1 MFDKPR
7 NCCPGPFLPET
18 VERRTPGLASTRLV
32 SPANPMTELIDD
44 AVPPLLNA
52 YHRDPQH
59 YHELFDADGGVRAPW
74 RRMLAAIERADPAQ
88 MRARA
93 DLVERQIRENGVTY
107 NVYADA
113 KGTDRPWVLDL
124 LPQIIGATE
133 WQHLAAGIAQR
144 AALLDAVLADLY
156 GPQALLAEGLLPPEL
171 IFGHE
176 NFLWPC
182 QRGASPGGTYLHV
195 YAADLAR
202 APDGTWWVIAD
213 RTQAPSGLGYALE
226 NRQII
231 SRAYSDLFHD
241 MRVRELSATLRA
253 LQTTLQS
260 AAPVAAG
267 ETPLVVLLT
276 PGRFNETYFEHV
288 YLARALGVPL
298 VEGYD
303 LTVRA
308 DTAYMKT
315 LGGLKRVHA
324 ILRRV
329 DDDWCDP
336 LELRGDSTLGVP
348 GLAAAARAG
357 RVLIANALG
366 TGVLE
371 SPGLLGFFPKI
382 CERLRGEP
390 LALPSVA
397 TWWCGE
403 APVRKEALAG
413 LDRLVLKPASPSRR
427 VEAVFGP
434 SLPRSRLAELRARIE
449 AEPATWVA
457 QELVDLSQAPVWQRG
472 PTQAQIMPRAVS
484 MRVFAIATGKGEYT
498 VMPGALSRI
507 AAKAAARIVS
517 MQRGGGSKDTWVLA
531 DGEAMIDAPRR
542 RELRAADIVRR
553 DDFLPSRLIENL
565 FWLGRYSERGDN
577 YTRLLRV
584 VLSRY
589 IDTSAANTAAFE
601 AALAA
606 CRRVRLI
613 AGDTRPLRAALIDA
627 LTDTSAPYSLAGVLS
642 RLLWSAGQVRGR
654 LSSENWRGL
663 LEVQRE
669 AQALDR
675 ERLDFGNALEL
686 LNRLLMEVS
695 ALSGFALDD
704 MTRDDGWRFLMIGR
718 RIERLQFLADVL
730 ACALQQAPADSATL
744 EWLLELADSTITYR
758 MRYLSAP
765 QLIPVLDLIVRDPAN
780 PHSLHFQIYELGKHL
795 RRVDAAFGS
804 ASAAEFEQM
813 RAQLDALDL
822 STLEPA
828 LFGEPGQRDAIA
840 GTATMLADIAAHAR
854 HASDSIA
861 FHHFSHV
868 AAASRATLSA

>member
-1 MFDKPR
+1 
-7 NCCPGPFLPET
+7 
-18 VERRTPGLASTRLV
+18 
-32 SPANPMTELIDD
+32 MTELIDD
-44 AVPPLLNA
+44 AVPALLNA
-52 YHRDPQH
+52 YRRDPQH

-74 RRMLAAIERADPAQ
+74 RRMLEAIEHADPAQ

-93 DLVERQIRENGVTY
+93 DLVERQIRENGITY

-113 KGTDRPWVLDL
+113 KGTDRPWELDL
-124 LPQIIGATE
+124 LPQIIGAAE
-133 WQHLAAGIAQR
+133 WQHLAAGVAQR

-156 GPQALLAEGLLPPEL
+156 GPQILLAEGLLPPEL
-171 IFGHE
+171 IFGHD

-182 QRGASPGGTYLHV
+182 RGSAPPGGTFLHI
-195 YAADLAR
+195 YAVDLAR
-202 APDGTWWVIAD
+202 APDGAWWVVAD
-213 RTQAPSGLGYALE
+213 RTQAPSGLGYAIE

-241 MRVRELSATLRA
+241 MRVRDLSGALRA
-253 LQTTLQS
+253 LQATLQS

-267 ETPLVVLLT
+267 ETPLAVLLT

-308 DTAYMKT
+308 DTVYMKT

-336 LELRGDSTLGVP
+336 LELRGESALGVP
-348 GLAAAARAG
+348 GLTAAARAG

-366 TGVLE
+366 AGVLE

-403 APVRKEALAG
+403 APVREEALTE

-427 VEAVFGP
+427 VDAVFGP
-434 SLPRSRLAELRARIE
+434 SLPRSRLGELRARIE
-449 AEPATWVA
+449 AEPAAWVA
-457 QELVDLSQAPVWQRG
+457 QELVDLSQAPVWQRN
-472 PTQAQIMPRAVS
+472 TTHAQIVPRAVS
-484 MRVFAIATGKGEYT
+484 MRVFAVASGNGSYT
-498 VMPGALSRI
+498 LMPGALSRV
-507 AAKAAARIVS
+507 ATKAAARIVS

-531 DGEAMIDAPRR
+531 DGEAAVDTLRR

-565 FWLGRYSERGDN
+565 FWLGRYSERGDD

-589 IDTSAANTAAFE
+589 IDTSAANTVAFE

-606 CRRVRLI
+606 CRRVHLI
-613 AGDTRPLRAALIDA
+613 DAEGKPVRTALIDA
-627 LTDTSAPYSLAGVLS
+627 LTDAAAPYSLASVLG

-675 ERLDFGNALEL
+675 ERIDFGDALEL

-730 ACALQQAPADSATL
+730 ACALTHTTQPDAATL

-765 QLIPVLDLIVRDPAN
+765 QLIPVLDLIVCDPAN
-780 PHSLHFQIYELGKHL
+780 PHALRFQCHELHGHL
-795 RRVDAAFGS
+795 RAVDDAFGS
-804 ASAAEFEQM
+804 SSAGDFEQM
-813 RAQLDALDL
+813 REQLDACDL
-822 STLEPA
+822 SALEPA
-828 LFGEPGQRDAIA
+828 LFGEPGQREAIA
-840 GTATMLADIAAHAR
+840 GIAAMLADIAARAR
-854 HASDSIA
+854 RASDAIA
-861 FHHFSHV
+861 FHHFTHV

>member
-1 MFDKPR
+1 
-7 NCCPGPFLPET
+7 
-18 VERRTPGLASTRLV
+18 
-32 SPANPMTELIDD
+32 MTELIDD
-44 AVPPLLNA
+44 AVPALLNA
-52 YHRDPQH
+52 YRRDPQH

-74 RRMLAAIERADPAQ
+74 RRMLEAIEHADPAQ

-93 DLVERQIRENGVTY
+93 DLVERQIRENGITY

-113 KGTDRPWVLDL
+113 KGTDRPWELDL
-124 LPQIIGATE
+124 LPQIIGAAE
-133 WQHLAAGIAQR
+133 WQHLAAGVAQR

-156 GPQALLAEGLLPPEL
+156 GPQILLAEGLLPPEL
-171 IFGHE
+171 IFGHD

-182 QRGASPGGTYLHV
+182 RGSAPPGGTFLHI
-195 YAADLAR
+195 YAVDLAR
-202 APDGTWWVIAD
+202 APDGAWWVVAD
-213 RTQAPSGLGYALE
+213 RTQAPSGLGYAIE

-241 MRVRELSATLRA
+241 MRVRDLSGALRA
-253 LQTTLQS
+253 LQATLQS

-267 ETPLVVLLT
+267 ETPLAVLLT

-308 DTAYMKT
+308 DTVYMKT

-336 LELRGDSTLGVP
+336 LELRGESALGVP
-348 GLAAAARAG
+348 GLTAAARAG

-366 TGVLE
+366 AGVLE

-382 CERLRGEP
+382 CERLRGEA
-390 LALPSVA
+390 LTLPSVA

-403 APVRKEALAG
+403 APVREEALTE

-427 VEAVFGP
+427 VDAVFGP
-434 SLPRSRLAELRARIE
+434 SLPRSRLGELRARIE
-449 AEPATWVA
+449 AEPAAWVA
-457 QELVDLSQAPVWQRG
+457 QELVDLSQAPVWQRN
-472 PTQAQIMPRAVS
+472 TTHAQIVPRAVS
-484 MRVFAIATGKGEYT
+484 MRVFAVASGNGSYT
-498 VMPGALSRI
+498 LMPGALSRV
-507 AAKAAARIVS
+507 ATKAAARIVS

-531 DGEAMIDAPRR
+531 DGEAAVDTLRR

-565 FWLGRYSERGDN
+565 FWLGRYSERGDD

-589 IDTSAANTAAFE
+589 IDTSAANTVAFE

-606 CRRVRLI
+606 CRRVHLI
-613 AGDTRPLRAALIDA
+613 DAEGKPVRTALIDA
-627 LTDTSAPYSLAGVLS
+627 LTDAAAPYSLASVLG

-675 ERLDFGNALEL
+675 ERIDFGDALEL

-730 ACALQQAPADSATL
+730 ACALTHTTQPDAATL

-765 QLIPVLDLIVRDPAN
+765 QLIPVLDLIVCDPAN
-780 PHSLHFQIYELGKHL
+780 PHALRFQCHELHGHL
-795 RRVDAAFGS
+795 RAVDDAFGS
-804 ASAAEFEQM
+804 SSAGDFEQM
-813 RAQLDALDL
+813 REQLDACDL
-822 STLEPA
+822 SALEPA
-828 LFGEPGQRDAIA
+828 LFGEPGQREAIA
-840 GTATMLADIAAHAR
+840 GIAAMLADIAARAR
-854 HASDSIA
+854 RASDAIA
-861 FHHFSHV
+861 FHHFTHV

>member
-1 MFDKPR
+1 
-7 NCCPGPFLPET
+7 
-18 VERRTPGLASTRLV
+18 
-32 SPANPMTELIDD
+32 MTAKTDAID
-44 AVPPLLNA
+44 AALLNA
-52 YHRDPQH
+52 YRRDPQH
-59 YHELFDADGGVRAPW
+59 YHELFDANGGVRAPW
-74 RRMLAAIERADPAQ
+74 RRMLGAIERAGPAQ

-113 KGTDRPWVLDL
+113 KGTDRPWELDL
-124 LPQIIGATE
+124 LPQIIGAVE
-133 WQHLAAGIAQR
+133 WQHLAAGVAQR
-144 AALLDAVLADLY
+144 ASLLDSVLADLY
-156 GPQALLAEGLLPPEL
+156 GAQTLLAEGLLPPEL
-171 IFGHE
+171 IFGHD

-182 QRGASPGGTYLHV
+182 RGSKPPGGTFLHI
-195 YAADLAR
+195 YAVDLAR
-202 APDGTWWVIAD
+202 APNGAWWVVAD
-213 RTQAPSGLGYALE
+213 RTQAPSGLGYAIE

-241 MRVRELSATLRA
+241 MRVRDLSDALRA
-253 LQTTLQS
+253 LQATLQS
-260 AAPVAAG
+260 AAPIATG
-267 ETPLVVLLT
+267 ETPLAVLLT

-308 DTAYMKT
+308 DTVYMKT

-336 LELRGDSTLGVP
+336 LELRGESALGVP

-366 TGVLE
+366 AGVLE

-382 CERLRGEP
+382 CERLRGET

-403 APVRKEALAG
+403 APVREEALAE
-413 LDRLVLKPASPSRR
+413 LDRLVVKPASPLRR

-449 AEPATWVA
+449 AEPTAWVA
-457 QELVDLSQAPVWQRG
+457 QELVDLSQAPVWQCS
-472 PTQAQIMPRAVS
+472 PTQAQIVPRAVS
-484 MRVFAIATGKGEYT
+484 MRVFAIASGNGSYT
-498 VMPGALSRI
+498 VMPGALSRV
-507 AAKAAARIVS
+507 ATKAAARIVS
-517 MQRGGGSKDTWVLA
+517 MQRGSGSKDTWVLA
-531 DGEAMIDAPRR
+531 DGEAAVDTLRR

-565 FWLGRYSERGDN
+565 FWLGRYSERGDD

-589 IDTSAANTAAFE
+589 IDTSAANTVAFE

-606 CRRVRLI
+606 CRRVHLI
-613 AGDTRPLRAALIDA
+613 DDETKPVRTALVDA
-627 LTDTSAPYSLAGVLS
+627 LTDAAAPYSLASVLG
-642 RLLWSAGQVRGR
+642 RLIWSAGQVRGR

-669 AQALDR
+669 AQSLDR

-704 MTRDDGWRFLMIGR
+704 MTRDNGWRFLMIGR

-730 ACALQQAPADSATL
+730 ACALTHAPPPDTATL

-765 QLIPVLDLIVRDPAN
+765 QLIPVLDLITCDPAN
-780 PHSLHFQIYELGKHL
+780 PHSLHFQVYELGKHL

-804 ASAAEFEQM
+804 SSAGEFEQM
-813 RAQLDALDL
+813 RAQLDAFDL
-822 STLEPA
+822 SALEPA
-828 LFGEPGQRDAIA
+828 LFGESGQRDAIA
-840 GTATMLADIAAHAR
+840 GMAATLADIAARAR
-854 HASDSIA
+854 NAADAIA
-861 FHHFSHV
+861 FHHFAHV
-868 AAASRATLSA
+868 AAAHATLST